1 MEEWSE
7 YGRISVDLDA
17 EVSLLLKLHGSMN
30 WRLHE
35 PGRTQKPMKYP
46 SVTETSWR
54 FLARGQST
62 VVGRSTPGL
71 VFGSRSKLRPDGP
84 FLALLRAFSD
94 ALAGADVVT
103 VIGYSFRDA
112 HINNELTTWINADS
126 TRKLRIIDP
135 SFLQSPVPYA
145 QQLRESLSDRMDVYA
160 VEAREGIEALFGT

>member
-1 MEEWSE
+1 
-7 YGRISVDLDA
+7 
-17 EVSLLLKLHGSMN
+17 
-30 WRLHE
+30 
-35 PGRTQKPMKYP
+35 
-46 SVTETSWR
+46 
-54 FLARGQST
+54 
-62 VVGRSTPGL
+62 
-71 VFGSRSKLRPDGP
+71 
-84 FLALLRAFSD
+84 LALLRAFSD